1 MSKESQNKNTYSGK
15 QAEGEILTILC
26 KQRSLEENRI
36 QTMNCWRNCTLQTWE
51 TRDVN
56 DTTLKHRKWCS
67 FKWEKIEGRRRR
79 GRIRGWDGWMAAPT
93 RWTWTWANFGRRW
106 RTGTFGVHGVTKS
119 RAQLGDWATPKCKKK
134 GGKIHS
140 HLVAR
145 SKEKFSKNMADLPYV
160 INKTCLTDTS
170 VTGPQRSLRCI
181 MIFKHT
187 RTFATIKGYAL
198 KETSKIINGLQL
210 YVYSQTK
217 RIWN

>member
-1 MSKESQNKNTYSGK
+1 MVNHARNMSCGCAKRRAWQPAPVLLSGESPW
-15 QAEGEILTILC
+15 AEEPGGLQSMGL
-26 KQRSLEENRI
+26 QRVGHD
-36 QTMNCWRNCTLQTWE
+36 W
-51 TRDVN
+51 
-56 DTTLKHRKWCS
+56 
-67 FKWEKIEGRRRR
+67 
-79 GRIRGWDGWMAAPT
+79 
-93 RWTWTWANFGRRW
+93 
-106 RTGTFGVHGVTKS
+106 VTEQHQSAK
-119 RAQLGDWATPKCKKK
+119 KKK

-217 RIWN
+217 RI

>member
-1 MSKESQNKNTYSGK
+1 MR
-15 QAEGEILTILC
+15 AEGEEGASEDEMAGWQHQLDGHELG
-26 KQRSLEENRI
+26 
-36 QTMNCWRNCTLQTWE
+36 QT
-51 TRDVN
+51 
-56 DTTLKHRKWCS
+56 
-67 FKWEKIEGRRRR
+67 
-79 GRIRGWDGWMAAPT
+79 
-93 RWTWTWANFGRRW
+93 
-106 RTGTFGVHGVTKS
+106 
-119 RAQLGDWATPKCKKK
+119 LGDGEGQGHLVSTGSQRVGHNWVTEQHQSAKKK

-217 RIWN
+217 RI